1 MFVRSGV
8 PRRGMGASVGV
19 MAIEPR
25 PFGIVP
31 PQVLEHLARCD
42 APEVRDAAL
51 ATEEQA
57 LIARLRR
64 SARPER
70 TGVTTPAATSTR
82 GQRSVYDSQNR
93 WEQRVGTPVRAEG
106 DDPTADADVNSA
118 YDHTGTVREY
128 FATQHGRDSIDG
140 AGLPLILNVHYG
152 VRYMNAFWDGDEMTF
167 GDGDGR
173 VFVGFARSLDVVAHE
188 LAHGVTQYTA
198 MLEYRSQ
205 SGALNEHLSDVWG
218 SAITQW
224 ANGEDADTADWLI
237 GDEILAP
244 GLEGQALRSMKAP
257 GTAYDNPMMG
267 KDPQPAHMSDYDA
280 SPADNGGVH
289 VNSGIPNK
297 AFYLAATA
305 IGTPAAASI
314 WYRGMMNLTATS
326 RFNDLVTVV
335 SDAAGALAGSDGV
348 PRDAEA
354 AVVAAFTEVGL
365 PS

>member
-1 MFVRSGV
+1 MVD
-8 PRRGMGASVGV
+8 GMAV
-19 MAIEPR
+19 APH
-25 PFGIVP
+25 PFGFVP
-31 PQVLEHLARCD
+31 PQVLEHLTRCD
-42 APEVRDAAL
+42 APEVRAAAV

-64 SARPER
+64 AER
-70 TGVTTPAATSTR
+70 RAGQAATPLPVER
-82 GQRSVYDSQNR
+82 GDGERSVYDSQNT
-93 WEQRVGTPVRAEG
+93 WEQRVGSRVRAEG
-106 DDPTADADVNSA
+106 DESTADADVNDA
-118 YDHTGTVREY
+118 YDHAGTVREY
-128 FATQHGRDSIDG
+128 FATMHGRNSIDD

-152 VRYMNAFWDGDEMTF
+152 VKYMNAFWDGDEMTF

-198 MLEYRSQ
+198 MLEYRNQ

-224 ANGEDADTADWLI
+224 ANGKDAGSADWLI

-257 GTAYDNPMMG
+257 GTAYDNPLMG
-267 KDPQPAHMSDYDA
+267 KDPQPAHMRDYDT
-280 SPADNGGVH
+280 SPGDNGGVH
-289 VNSGIPNK
+289 INSGIPNK

-305 IGTPAAASI
+305 IGTPAAAAV
-314 WYRGMMNLTATS
+314 WYRGMVNLTATA
-326 RFNDLVTVV
+326 RFNDLVTVIG
-335 SDAAGALAGSDGV
+335 DAARALAGSDGV

-354 AVVAAFTEVGL
+354 AVLAAFAEVGL